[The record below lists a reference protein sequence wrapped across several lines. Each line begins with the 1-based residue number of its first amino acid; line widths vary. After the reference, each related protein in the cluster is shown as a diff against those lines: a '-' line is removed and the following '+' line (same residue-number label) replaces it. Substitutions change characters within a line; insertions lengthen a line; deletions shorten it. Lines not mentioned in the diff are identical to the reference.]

1 MYGNPNQVNSPIAST
16 GNKRDENRKNILYKT
31 LNIFKGGFYSQNE
44 EVVMI
49 CGMLFIRIINE
60 INGVGGDMVGDAW
73 DWFVTTTV
81 KPDFKRDNKNEKNQP
96 SSGN

>member
-1 MYGNPNQVNSPIAST
+1 MYANPNQANLPIAST
-16 GNKRDENRKNILYKT
+16 GNRKDENRRNILYKT

-60 INGVGGDMVGDAW
+60 INSVGGDLVGDAW

-81 KPDFKRDNKNEKNQP
+81 KPEFKRENKNEKMSP
-96 SSGN
+96 GGN